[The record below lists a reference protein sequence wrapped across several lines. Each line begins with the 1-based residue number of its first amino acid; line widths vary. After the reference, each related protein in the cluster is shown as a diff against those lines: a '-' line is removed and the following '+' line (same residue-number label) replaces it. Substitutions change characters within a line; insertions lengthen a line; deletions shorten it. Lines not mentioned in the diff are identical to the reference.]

1 MKIINI
7 TRNIVL
13 ADNAVMADTAL
24 TRLRGLLGRKGLK
37 EGEALVI
44 RPSNSIHMFFMRFA
58 IDALFVDRYNK
69 VVGVCNKM
77 QPWSVSPVF
86 WKSFYVVELAA
97 GVIDAIGTGAGDEIE
112 LS

>member
-13 ADNAVMADTAL
+13 ADNAAMADTAL
-24 TRLRGLLGRKGLK
+24 TRLKGLLGRNGLK
-37 EGEALVI
+37 KGEALVI

-58 IDALFVDRYNK
+58 IDAVFVDKRNHVIAVRK
-69 VVGVCNKM
+69 NI

-86 WKSFYVVELAA
+86 WKSFYLIELAA
-97 GVIDAIGTGAGDEIE
+97 GVIDSTGTSTGDEIG
-112 LS
+112 LL

>member
-13 ADNAVMADTAL
+13 ADNAAMADTAL
-24 TRLRGLLGRKGLK
+24 TRLRGLLGRNGLK

-44 RPSNSIHMFFMRFA
+44 RPSNSIHMFFMCFA
-58 IDALFVDRYNK
+58 IDALFVDK
-69 VVGVCNKM
+69 CDHVVAARKNM
-77 QPWSVSPVF
+77 RPWSVSPVF
-86 WKSFYVVELAA
+86 WKSFYVIELAA
-97 GVIDAIGTGAGDEIE
+97 GVIDATGTSTGDEIM